1 MLLSL
6 NQPAPLKN
14 PGTVM
19 AKKEILTDLWVYE
32 LLKEASVN
40 LSPQGSDIKEINE
53 ALLSASKAGT
63 GNAGFPEYCGVVKD
77 FLLVVENKAD
87 ISRHIKRSEK
97 GVICNDIT
105 SVKNYAVNG
114 ALFYGKH
121 LAEKTSFKK
130 IIAFGVSGNEKRHKI
145 SPVFIDERG
154 SYKELEDVET
164 FTLFS
169 EKNITEFYTRNILKE
184 RTSEEKTTEEILKDA
199 RELHEYLRNYGN
211 IQDKDKPLIVSGILL
226 ALREMEYKG
235 FTIDSLTGEQTTT
248 DGEKIYEAIEKNLKR
263 ANVAP
268 QVKKDKL
275 LSQFLVIKDTRAINE
290 INPHSFRLY
299 SRLLYL
305 RQPFLPGP
313 EGCHLSQCV
322 FPSLPPS

>member
-1 MLLSL
+1 
-6 NQPAPLKN
+6 
-14 PGTVM
+14 M

-40 LSPQGSDIKEINE
+40 LYPQGSDIKEINE

-97 GVICNDIT
+97 GIICNDIS

-121 LAEKTSFKK
+121 LAKKTSFKK
-130 IIAFGVSGNEKRHKI
+130 IIALGVSGNEKRHKI
-145 SPVFIDERG
+145 SPLFIDERG

-184 RTSEEKTTEEILKDA
+184 RTPEEKTTEEILKDA
-199 RELHEYLRNYGN
+199 RELHEYLRNYGS

-226 ALREMEYKG
+226 ALREMEYRG

-248 DGEKIYEAIEKNLKR
+248 DGEKIYEAIEKNLK
-263 ANVAP
+263 
-268 QVKKDKL
+268 
-275 LSQFLVIKDTRAINE
+275 IKR
-290 INPHSFRLY
+290 RW
-299 SRLLYL
+299 
-305 RQPFLPGP
+305 
-313 EGCHLSQCV
+313 
-322 FPSLPPS
+322 